1 MKVLTIRTIIALF
14 IVGIGIGVAQAWFAD
29 APAPAPVPPVDEQ
42 TPSDQVRNHTTGN
55 STLEMVF
62 VLDTTGSMGGLL
74 EGAKQRIW
82 GIVNEVMQSTSH
94 PSVRVGLVAYRDRGD
109 EYVSRVLP
117 VTTDLDQVYSTLMSY
132 RAEGGGDGP
141 ENVRRALADGVRN
154 AGWSPRAQGIAQII
168 FLVGDAPPHEDY
180 QDEPSTAT
188 TTAEAVKAGM
198 IVNTIQCGNMPGTQ
212 PVWQTIAQRGEGQY
226 FAIAQDGGVQAI
238 ATPYDKELSELGAK
252 IGSTFVAYGGG
263 GGAAGASY
271 REAARGRQAAMESS
285 ISTHAPAVAAADRAK
300 NKALNSEAYAGDL
313 LTSLENG
320 SVKPDGVKDED
331 LPDDLRKLE
340 PAARQKEFEK
350 RLAERKK
357 LREDILR
364 LSKLRDEFIA
374 AERKKQSGKPN
385 GFDSA
390 VAGAL
395 KEQLTRKGIK

>member
-1 MKVLTIRTIIALF
+1 MKVLTVRTIIALL
-14 IVGIGIGVAQAWFAD
+14 IVGIGIGVAQAWFARS
-29 APAPAPVPPVDEQ
+29 PVTAPPVEEQ
-42 TPSDQVRNHTTGN
+42 TPTDQVRDLAGGN
-55 STLEMVF
+55 SALEMVF

-82 GIVNEVMQSTSH
+82 GIVNEVMQSASR
-94 PSVRVGLVAYRDRGD
+94 PSVGVGLVAYRDRGD
-109 EYVSRVLP
+109 AYVTKVLP

-154 AGWSPRAQGIAQII
+154 AGWSPRRNGIAQIL

-180 QDEPSTAT
+180 QDEPTTAA
-188 TTAEAVKAGM
+188 TTAEAVQAGL
-198 IVNTIQCGNMPGTQ
+198 IVNSIQCGDMPGTQ
-212 PVWQTIAQRGEGQY
+212 DAWQAIARGGEGQY

-238 ATPYDKELSELGAK
+238 ATPYDKELSELGAR

-263 GGAAGASY
+263 AGPAGTSY
-271 REAARGRQAAMESS
+271 RATARTRQADME
-285 ISTHAPAVAAADRAK
+285 HAVSARASEPAAADRAK
-300 NKALNSEAYAGDL
+300 NKALNSEAYRGDL

-320 SVKPDGVKDED
+320 SVKVDALKEED
-331 LPDDLRKLE
+331 LTDDLKKLD
-340 PAARQKEFEK
+340 PTARRQEIEK

-357 LREDILR
+357 LREEILR

-374 AERKKQSGKPN
+374 DARKKQSGKSN

-390 VAGAL
+390 VARAL
-395 KEQLTRKGIK
+395 TEQLNRKSK

>member
-1 MKVLTIRTIIALF
+1 MRVLAFRTIIALY
-14 IVGIGIGVAQAWFAD
+14 IVAVVVAVAQAWFA
-29 APAPAPVPPVDEQ
+29 PSPAPVPPPDDQ
-42 TPSDQVRNHTTGN
+42 TTSDQVRNHTTGN

-109 EYVSRVLP
+109 EYVTKVLP
-117 VTTDLDQVYSTLMSY
+117 LTNDLDQVYSTLMSY
-132 RAEGGGDGP
+132 RAEGGGDTP
-141 ENVRRALADGVRN
+141 ENVRRALADGVHN
-154 AGWSPRAQGIAQII
+154 AGWSPRTPGIAQII

-188 TTAEAVKAGM
+188 STAEAVKAGM
-198 IVNTIQCGNMPGTQ
+198 IVNTIQCGNLPGTQ
-212 PVWQTIAQRGEGQY
+212 PVWQAIAQNGEGQY

-238 ATPYDKELSELGAK
+238 ATPYDKEMSELGAK
-252 IGSTFVAYGGG
+252 IGSTYMAYGGG
-263 GGAAGASY
+263 GGTAGVRHRAEA
-271 REAARGRQAAMESS
+271 REKQAVMESVVVTS
-285 ISTHAPAVAAADRAK
+285 APAGAAADRAV

-320 SVKPDGVKDED
+320 SVKLNAVKDED

-340 PAARQKEFEK
+340 PAARQKEIEK

-357 LREDILR
+357 LRDDILR

-374 AERKKQSGKPN
+374 AARKKQSGRLG

-395 KEQLTRKGIK
+395 REQLNRKGIK

>member
-1 MKVLTIRTIIALF
+1 MKVMLRTLIALY
-14 IVGIGIGVAQAWFAD
+14 IVATGIAVAQAWF
-29 APAPAPVPPVDEQ
+29 PHSPAPVPPVDDQ

-109 EYVSRVLP
+109 EYVTKVLP
-117 VTTDLDQVYSTLMSY
+117 LTTDLDQVYSMLMSY
-132 RAEGGGDGP
+132 RAEGGGDTP

-154 AGWSPRAQGIAQII
+154 AGWSPRIPGIAQII

-188 TTAEAVKAGM
+188 TTAEAVRAGM
-198 IVNTIQCGNMPGTQ
+198 IVNTIQCGNQPDTQ
-212 PVWQTIAQRGEGQY
+212 TVWQAIAQHGEGQY
-226 FAIAQDGGVQAI
+226 FAIAQDGGVRAI
-238 ATPYDKELSELGAK
+238 ATPYDKALSELGAK
-252 IGSTFVAYGGG
+252 IGSTYMAYGGG
-263 GGAAGASY
+263 AGPAGVRYRGEASS
-271 REAARGRQAAMESS
+271 RQAATETVVVTS
-285 ISTHAPAVAAADRAK
+285 APAGAAADRAV

-320 SVKPDGVKDED
+320 SVKLDAVKDED
-331 LPDDLRKLE
+331 LPDDLKKLE
-340 PAARQKEFEK
+340 PAARQKEIEK

-357 LREDILR
+357 LRGDILK

-374 AERKKQSGKPN
+374 AARKKQSGKPN

-390 VAGAL
+390 VAAAL